1 MTTMPWSSVFVT
13 FFMAIF
19 TKIFPCEWKA
29 PVAQGLCRRVGVSVI
44 PFLGDNLQRNKK
56 LFSTWPAVLMAL
68 AAFLPRKRCH
78 CFNSR
83 IFFFFLISG
92 LIGGW
97 RYGIT
102 LLTCGSLPHTSQT
115 AKLISREEMRLP
127 WWCTSD
133 KTGRALRFL
142 CFVQPGTVSNSA
154 FSASWLLQTGTQ
166 LPRLSWAC

>member
-1 MTTMPWSSVFVT
+1 MTTILWSSVFMT
-13 FFMAIF
+13 FFLAIF
-19 TKIFPCEWKA
+19 TQIFPCDWKA

-44 PFLGDNLQRNKK
+44 PFLGDNLQRNKE

-68 AAFLPRKRCH
+68 AAFLLRKRFH

-83 IFFFFLISG
+83 IIIFVNFRFG
-92 LIGGW
+92 RGW

-115 AKLISREEMRLP
+115 AKLISREEMQLP

-142 CFVQPGTVSNSA
+142 RFVQPSTVSNSA
-154 FSASWLLQTGTQ
+154 FSASWLLQTETQ